1 MSRAER
7 LLVALAAFCIAATL
21 GYAAVRALELALF
34 PEPNPA
40 VIIWSERS
48 GFLWRSAIALYI
60 GGMGAFGGY
69 ALAARSPAL
78 AARWLARAV
87 LLAAAAILAQGALL
101 P

>member
-7 LLVALAAFCIAATL
+7 SLIALAAFAATTAL
-21 GYAAVRALELALF
+21 GYAAVRVIELALF

-40 VIIWSERS
+40 VVIWSERS

-69 ALAARSPAL
+69 ALAARSPAS

-87 LLAAAAILAQGALL
+87 LIAAAAILAQGALL

>member
-1 MSRAER
+1 MLKAER
-7 LLVALAAFCIAATL
+7 LLIAIGLAFVTAAI
-21 GYAAVRALELALF
+21 GYAAVRAISLALF

-48 GFLWRSAIALYI
+48 AFVWRAAIAAYI

-69 ALAARSPAL
+69 ALAARSPE
-78 AARWLARAV
+78 AASLWLTRGAV
-87 LLAAAAILAQGALL
+87 AAAAVIALQAALL